1 MTYRIGNPQAAKQK
15 GYYPLVGS
23 DTIYLYGYH
32 NERGRRITRTYG
44 ATTIHYSYKEA
55 S

>member
-1 MTYRIGNPQAAKQK
+1 VTYHIGNTQAAKRK
-15 GYYPLVGS
+15 GYHFLVGS
-23 DTIYLYGYH
+23 GIELYRYH

-44 ATTIHYSYKEA
+44 ATTIHYSYKKA